1 MGDRHGAA
9 SVPPGARPSR
19 AALVDR
25 LWLAAEVQ
33 VRAHE
38 TRLKGLGGQP
48 AGAEAEAKSLATLAR
63 TLKELI
69 ELDHAAQ
76 AADREDDNPN
86 DDSPDGALSDLASLR
101 SELAR
106 RLDGLRACDGGGAPR
121 SA

>member
-1 MGDRHGAA
+1 
-9 SVPPGARPSR
+9 
-19 AALVDR
+19 VDR

-38 TRLKGLGGQP
+38 ARLKGLGGQT

-69 ELDHAAQ
+69 ELDNAAQ

-86 DDSPDGALSDLASLR
+86 DHTPDGALSDIASLR

-106 RLDGLRACDGGGAPR
+106 RLDGLRAGEGGGA
-121 SA
+121 ALGA